1 MRRLAIVLAAT
12 GLGAFTAGWV
22 GAQGARGAVL
32 TGQDYAE
39 IEQLMARYYQALDFE
54 DLDMFESIWTEDA
67 VYRIASRGLAVEG
80 RDAIVRRTVERWA
93 ARPPEHERRHWR
105 NNLVVTPTPEGAAAR
120 IYWISF
126 EVSYSPPKPALS
138 GHYDDVLVRTPLGWR
153 FKERVLTID
162 ESLRDG
168 VFGHVW

>member
-1 MRRLAIVLAAT
+1 MRRVLIVSAAT
-12 GLGAFTAGWV
+12 AAGAFAAGWV
-22 GAQGARGAVL
+22 SAQGARGAAL
-32 TGQDYAE
+32 TGQDHAE

-54 DLDMFESIWTEDA
+54 DRDLFESIWTEDA
-67 VYRIASRGLAVEG
+67 VYRIASRGAPVEG
-80 RDAIVRRTVERWA
+80 REAIVGRTVERWA
-93 ARPPEHERRHWR
+93 ARPPEHERRHWQ
-105 NNLVVTPTPEGAAAR
+105 NNLVVTPTPDGATAR

-138 GHYDDVLVRTPLGWR
+138 GHYDDVLVRTPAGWR

-162 ESLRDG
+162 ESLRDD